1 MGMWKIG
8 VALIAAAFI
17 ISAVNAGARAQALYT
32 AQVVVALVGLLVL
45 LAAGVRA
52 LVTRVRRAAR
62 SRSRCRV
69 ASGRTPTA

>member
-1 MGMWKIG
+1 MYQATSRRIVMGMWKIG

-52 LVTRVRRAAR
+52 LVTRQARR
-62 SRSRCRV
+62 SV
-69 ASGRTPTA
+69 EK

>member
-8 VALIAAAFI
+8 VVLIAAAFV
-17 ISAVNAGARAQALYT
+17 ISAVNAGLRAQALYT

-52 LVTRVRRAAR
+52 FVLAVDYFRTRNSVEK
-62 SRSRCRV
+62 
-69 ASGRTPTA
+69 

>member
-32 AQVVVALVGLLVL
+32 AQVVVALVGLIVL
-45 LAAGVRA
+45 LVAGVRG
-52 LVTRVRRAAR
+52 VVGRQRRSAQPV
-62 SRSRCRV
+62 SR
-69 ASGRTPTA
+69 ADQ